1 MPITTTESGD
11 LRPTMVAKPDMRFA
25 TTFISN
31 KYRQYAVNGES
42 LMDKATGEIFT
53 KRLGDGRVVSFFQN
67 KKYMY
72 DIMMELRILTSSYPN
87 YVFPTE
93 NDSEPYYINTD
104 YDVMSFN
111 SDNEV
116 DISLTNGVYGG
127 TDSTKFSFKVSK
139 KSNGF
144 FVKPTT
150 RDTDKQVL
158 DFIVATY
165 NNLINYTG
173 SNQSLL
179 SAKEKL
185 KNDPAWVEAMGVL
198 DYTITVIMNDGTTRI
213 FNPKGYFRYNS
224 SSCILFPE
232 NLTQTDRDNAKS
244 ITITFNGLVD
254 TKFSVLMNNAS
265 EIPSFNENLNKFKY
279 IDGKILLQYLNIAQ
293 FVDSVSDITYI
304 GKEFTIAMMDSPS
317 IHKYMAKMSNLMHA
331 PSLIVSPSRPDN
343 TIWLPNA
350 IWGETVRVITADGEE
365 YESYEDDTEVDFYNL
380 EQYLAKNNR
389 IMLTNYSTNQ
399 YSTDDIFVEDKT
411 GGV

>member
-11 LRPTMVAKPDMRFA
+11 LKPTMVAKPDMRFA

-53 KRLGDGRVVSFFQN
+53 KRLEDGRVVSFFQN

-87 YVFPTE
+87 YVFPTA
-93 NDSEPYYINTD
+93 NDSETFYINTD

-111 SDNEV
+111 NDNEV
-116 DISLTNGVYGG
+116 DINNSQGSYGG
-127 TDSTKFSFKVSK
+127 EGKTFTFNVSK

-144 FVKPTT
+144 FFKPTT

-165 NNLINYTG
+165 NNLVNYSG
-173 SNQSLL
+173 SNQELL
-179 SAKEKL
+179 TAKSKL
-185 KNDPAWVEAMGVL
+185 LNDPAWVEAMGVI
-198 DYTITVIMNDGTTRI
+198 DYTITVTMNDNTVNTI
-213 FNPKGYFRYNS
+213 NEKGYFRYNS
-224 SSCILFPE
+224 SSCILFPAK
-232 NLTQTDRDNAKS
+232 LTQTDRENAKS
-244 ITITFNGLVD
+244 ITVTFNRLCD
-254 TKFSVLMNNAS
+254 TKFGVLMKNAS
-265 EIPSFNENLNKFKY
+265 EIPSFNENLSKFKY
-279 IDGKILLQYLNIAQ
+279 CDGKILLQYLNIAQ

-331 PSLIVSPSRPDN
+331 PSLIVSPSRPDD

-350 IWGETVRVITADGEE
+350 IWGETVRVITADGEK

-389 IMLTNYSTNQ
+389 IMLTNYSTNE
-399 YSTDDIFVEDKT
+399 YSTDDIFVENKT